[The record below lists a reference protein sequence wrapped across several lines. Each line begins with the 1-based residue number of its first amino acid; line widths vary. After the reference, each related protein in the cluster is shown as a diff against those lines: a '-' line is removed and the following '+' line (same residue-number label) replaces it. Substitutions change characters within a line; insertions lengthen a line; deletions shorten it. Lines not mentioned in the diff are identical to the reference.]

1 MCVQGLGLYVY
12 IYIHTHLCIYIYIH
26 TFCITYILLHYVT
39 LHHNIL
45 SLFLVTWAL
54 AKDSTFVGRELLR
67 TAREIRITRP

>member
-1 MCVQGLGLYVY
+1 MCIYTYIHIYVY
-12 IYIHTHLCIYIYIH
+12 IYINIH